1 MWARYYIISTL
12 VILAISLAIGFITE
26 KKSPKEIVK
35 IYLWTTLGALIIA
48 ALLYGFARI
57 LTILGIA
64 EGSFTV

>member
-1 MWARYYIISTL
+1 MGARYYIISSL
-12 VILAISLAIGFITE
+12 VILAISIVIGFTNQ
-26 KKSPKEIVK
+26 KKSPKEIAK

-48 ALLYGFARI
+48 GLLYGFAKI